1 MTPYGQSDTTAW
13 KNIQRFTVLKQ
24 IRGRRLARV
33 GIDSAHRVSH
43 GEDDKCG
50 QGIAWRWGFRGEIEG
65 PGEEAGA
72 ISAYNR
78 MLCLVNCV
86 RALSCKLTSRDKQGV
101 LALA

>member
-1 MTPYGQSDTTAW
+1 MERVVTPYGQSDTTAW

-50 QGIAWRWGFRGEIEG
+50 QGKHGVGDSLAKSKDQAKR
-65 PGEEAGA
+65 
-72 ISAYNR
+72 
-78 MLCLVNCV
+78 LVPYRRTTACYTW
-86 RALSCKLTSRDKQGV
+86 STV
-101 LALA
+101 LELFLKWSFEL